1 MKNSKFAVEIRQK
14 KKQDP
19 KKKKNIYPKDK
30 ELIRKDKNKNL
41 SKRQD
46 ISERQDMSERCLS
59 EDIKNQK
66 LILACN
72 L

>member
-30 ELIRKDKNKNL
+30 ELIRKDKNNITTVPL
-41 SKRQD
+41 RF
-46 ISERQDMSERCLS
+46 
-59 EDIKNQK
+59 
-66 LILACN
+66 
-72 L
+72 